1 MTEKKEIQ
9 GKISGQFQTND
20 KNYLILEVTS
30 EDKARGD
37 INFNINIGNVVK
49 ISLI

>member
-20 KNYLILEVTS
+20 KNYLIVEVKS
-30 EDKARGD
+30 EETPKLFDKWTV
-37 INFNINIGNVVK
+37 NVV
-49 ISLI
+49 IL